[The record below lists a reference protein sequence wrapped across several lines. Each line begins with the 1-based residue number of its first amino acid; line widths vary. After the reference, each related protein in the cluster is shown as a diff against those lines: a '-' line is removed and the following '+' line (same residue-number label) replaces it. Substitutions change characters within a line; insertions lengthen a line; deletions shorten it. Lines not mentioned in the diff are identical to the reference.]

1 MNLSMKTKI
10 KAMVNPTNESIMDD
24 IFTVYTPREYTK
36 ISKTNNLQRLKMLIA
51 TFKKNDS
58 ILAKDM
64 SVLAGTVKLNPLA
77 VTGDL
82 VVVVLDGREKIFNKI
97 KPVQELIIYEGGRN

>member
-1 MNLSMKTKI
+1 MNLSIKTKI
-10 KAMVNPTNESIMDD
+10 KAMVSPANESVMDE

-51 TFKKNDS
+51 TFKKNDEV
-58 ILAKDM
+58 LAKDM
-64 SVLAGTVKLNPLA
+64 SVLSGTVKLNPLTI
-77 VTGDL
+77 TGDL